1 MRPSHINDQII
12 NDIGQIF
19 DALGDVS
26 RLKILRALLDAN
38 GPLCQGE
45 VAEVTGLSQA
55 NASKHLI
62 ALVRVG
68 LVDREQRGNLVFFKP
83 VTPIVENVC
92 DLVSSHVTSRI
103 KQAYRS
109 LA

>member
-12 NDIGQIF
+12 HDISQIF
-19 DALGDVS
+19 DALGDIS
-26 RLKILRALLDAN
+26 RLKILRALLDAT

-45 VAEVTGLSQA
+45 VAEATGLSQA

-83 VTPIVENVC
+83 VKPIVENVC
-92 DLVSSHVTSRI
+92 DLVSNHATSRI
-103 KQAYRS
+103 QQAYRL